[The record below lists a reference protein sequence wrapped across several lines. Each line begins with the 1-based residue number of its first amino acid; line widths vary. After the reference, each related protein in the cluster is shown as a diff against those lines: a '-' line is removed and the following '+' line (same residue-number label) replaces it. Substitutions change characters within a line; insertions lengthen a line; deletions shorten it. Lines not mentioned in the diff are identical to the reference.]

1 MRLFIAI
8 DVGATI
14 AAEAGRVVELLR
26 RRVQTLA
33 PRAQLTWVTPERM
46 HLTVRF
52 IGQADDSRTAA
63 IEAALAPPIAVP
75 PFNLH
80 VTGLGTFPP
89 RGTPRVL
96 WAGVDGQLDALRGA
110 EREVSDRL
118 ERLGIAREDRP
129 YSPHLT
135 LARVKE
141 AAGLRAASLVE
152 GLADRD
158 FGSTRVDAITL
169 FESRLSPK
177 GPTYIPLLR
186 TVLTNAGPAEAGPYN

>member
-8 DVGATI
+8 DVGDAI
-14 AAEAGRVVELLR
+14 AAEAGRVVEMLR
-26 RRVQTLA
+26 RRAQTLA
-33 PRAQLTWVTPERM
+33 PRAHITWVTPERV

-52 IGQADDSRTAA
+52 IGQVDDSQASA
-63 IEAALAPPIAVP
+63 IEAALTPAIAVP
-75 PFNLH
+75 PFDLH

-89 RGTPRVL
+89 RGAPRVL
-96 WAGVDGQLDALRGA
+96 WAGIDGQIDALRAA

-118 ERLGIAREDRP
+118 ARLGIAREDRP

-152 GLADRD
+152 GVADRD

-169 FESRLSPK
+169 FESRLSSK

-186 TVLTNAGPAEAGPYN
+186 TLLTK